1 MSQEQSQLGK
11 IDCRGMT
18 RSHPD
23 APGNTDHFLIAEVRP
38 SLHVQESNLSIDDA
52 TKIFGSAHGVLLLVA
67 DGVGDDRES
76 GQRAS
81 TVVVDVINRYLVT
94 SFDVRHELS
103 PIREQQLLDDLRQS
117 LLDCRNQLL
126 REVGAS
132 DRFSSMDTTL
142 TMIYVVWPRAYVVH
156 VGNSRAY
163 HASPSGLS
171 QLTTDSLSEGD
182 VLGTTGDR
190 CQPESSTIDLEVGD
204 VLLLCSDGVTR
215 TTNDDQL
222 RTAIEET
229 RAAMQTCEAVL
240 SSGDVQQ
247 DDATVVVA
255 RFLDRETLS
264 EDAESVAEKKPSQ
277 LQPKPAK
284 AIVG

>member
-1 MSQEQSQLGK
+1 MSQEHSQLGR
-11 IDCRGMT
+11 IDCRGLT
-18 RSHPD
+18 RSHPA
-23 APGNTDHFLIAEVRP
+23 APGNTDHFVIAEVRP

-81 TVVVDVINRYLVT
+81 TVVIDVINRYLVT
-94 SFDVRHELS
+94 SFDVRHELN

-117 LLDCRNQLL
+117 LLDCRNRLL
-126 REVGAS
+126 REVAAS
-132 DRFSSMDTTL
+132 ERFSSMDTTL

-163 HASPSGLS
+163 HASSTGLR
-171 QLTTDSLSEGD
+171 QLTQDSLHKAN

-190 CQPESSTIDLEVGD
+190 CDPQRVAIDLAVGD

-215 TTNDDQL
+215 TTNDDHL
-222 RTAIEET
+222 KKAIEET
-229 RAAMQTCEAVL
+229 RSATETCDTVL
-240 SSGDVQQ
+240 SSGSPHR

-255 RFLDRETLS
+255 RFLDRETVI
-264 EDAESVAEKKPSQ
+264 EDTDSVAEQ
-277 LQPKPAK
+277 LPVQTDPKLSK
-284 AIVG
+284 AIFG